1 MSTTINESSYGGFLP
16 LQVGFSLAG
25 VVLVIVYVSVMKI
38 LFGTLSLR
46 TAFSNY
52 SKNKVIR
59 KRYYELFAS
68 RDNLLYHISW
78 AKSRGE
84 LDEARSMMVQ
94 LEKVDLVRYLYWN
107 FSNWFVVIIIVAF

>member
-1 MSTTINESSYGGFLP
+1 MSTTINKSSYRSFLSP
-16 LQVGFSLAG
+16 QVGFSLAG
-25 VVLVIVYVSVMKI
+25 VALVIVYVSVMKI

-46 TAFSNY
+46 NAFSNY

-84 LDEARSMMVQ
+84 LDEARSMMAQ
-94 LEKVDLVRYLYWN
+94 LEKVDSVRWEFLN
-107 FSNWFVVIIIVAF
+107 RFVVIIVVAF